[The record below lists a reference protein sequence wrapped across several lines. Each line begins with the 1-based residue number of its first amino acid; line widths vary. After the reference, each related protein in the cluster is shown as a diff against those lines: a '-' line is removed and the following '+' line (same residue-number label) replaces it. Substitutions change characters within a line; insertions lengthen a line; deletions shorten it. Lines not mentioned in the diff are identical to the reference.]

1 LFYPNAGQKFTRLN
15 YMLFYLLLYDDAGSL
30 MRALFPDRASMKERY
45 GASNAISL
53 PYHHVR
59 RLADL
64 CLRRSGF

>member
-1 LFYPNAGQKFTRLN
+1 
-15 YMLFYLLLYDDAGSL
+15 MLFYLLLYDDAGSL